1 MNKADS
7 IIEVTIH
14 HFFKGEKELGEYLE
28 AELFSLGGKSW
39 DEVTDEIP
47 EAERGP
53 THNGLGQELNEKR
66 PDCLFKEDWIAFSF
80 VTVAEG
86 TADWPNC
93 VEYEVNEIGWEEA
106 LRECRDELLA
116 LAPKLEDPKK
126 GNIVKILTAWRF
138 VTVGGKSSSWY
149 CSDDDF
155 DCYLELVGRLE
166 MSNINLL
173 TAARVKELNN
183 QKPAVEPQGDLLQ

>member
-14 HFFKGEKELGEYLE
+14 HFFKGEKYFAGELE
-28 AELFSLGGKSW
+28 ELFSLGGKSW

-53 THNGLGQELNEKR
+53 TLNEIGQKLQDDR

-86 TADWPNC
+86 TASWPNC
-93 VEYEVNEIGWEEA
+93 VEYEVSEIGWEEA
-106 LRECRDELLA
+106 LGECRDELLA
-116 LAPKLEDPKK
+116 LAPKLEDPEK

-138 VTVGGKSSSWY
+138 VTEGGNHWWGG
-149 CSDDDF
+149 DDDY

-183 QKPAVEPQGDLLQ
+183 RKPAVEPQGDLLQ